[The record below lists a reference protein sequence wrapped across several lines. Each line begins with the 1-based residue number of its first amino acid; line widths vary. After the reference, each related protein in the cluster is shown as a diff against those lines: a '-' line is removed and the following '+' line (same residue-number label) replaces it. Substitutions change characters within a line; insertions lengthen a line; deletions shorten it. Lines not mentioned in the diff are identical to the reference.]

1 MGRTSEDTVTYME
14 EDPFGRLGLKSVTMN
29 ERSRFSA
36 YFQTLRSPLSDY
48 TFSQLFTWGNSL
60 RILWKE
66 IRGHLCV
73 FANGTGDLTLLMPP
87 IGDTGSDCALKEAF
101 EVMDAYNAAHN
112 CPGRSRVE
120 YVSEELLARLDATRL
135 AVTPMGADYVYDT
148 RRMIDLAGGDLA
160 SKRQL
165 KNRFMRNFE
174 HRVEAYDPS
183 MHRAACVEL
192 LRLWKDHQ
200 DANAQAADTSDALKR
215 QKESLACEL
224 ALEHATALGLKG
236 LVVHVKPANAES
248 AAASGLSA
256 DRFSLRGFTFGEELG
271 SDQSS
276 ILIEKTDLQ
285 VRGLAQFIFSE
296 FCARDWS
303 HLPVVNA
310 GDDWGLESLT
320 WTKMSYRPVK
330 LLQKHVIRMS
340 QPVSVAVKPQSPAA
354 EPEVRAAR
362 RDDLEA
368 ALVLEQRCF
377 SAHCLTKRQLGYLQR
392 RPSAVF
398 MVAEEAGKLIGQGI
412 SLVRTHRKGQTG
424 RIYSLSVSEEARG
437 KKIGLRLLRS
447 MMSKLADRGV
457 KRVYLEVEETNGRAI
472 RLYERNGFTRVGRLD
487 DYYGDGKHGLHMMC
501 ELGAAIPA

>member
-1 MGRTSEDTVTYME
+1 ME
-14 EDPFGRLGLKSVTMN
+14 EDPFGNLGLKSVTMH

-36 YFQTLRSPLSDY
+36 FFQTLRSPLSDY
-48 TFSQLFTWGNSL
+48 TFAQLFTWGNSL

-101 EVMDAYNAAHN
+101 EVMDAYNAAAG

-120 YVSEELLARLDATRL
+120 YVSEELLARFDATRL
-135 AVTPMGADYVYDT
+135 SLTPMGADYLYDT
-148 RRMIDLAGGDLA
+148 QRMIDLAGGDLA

-174 HRVEAYDPS
+174 HRVEAYDPAL
-183 MHRAACVEL
+183 HRSACVDL
-192 LRLWKDHQ
+192 LRTWKSHQ
-200 DANAQAADTSDALKR
+200 DANAPVAGTSDALKR
-215 QKESLACEL
+215 QKEALACEL
-224 ALEHATALGLKG
+224 ALEHAGPLGLKG
-236 LVVHVKPANAES
+236 LVVHVRPANAES
-248 AAASGLSA
+248 AAASGLSPDA
-256 DRFSLRGFTFGEELG
+256 FSLRGFTFGEELG
-271 SDQSS
+271 TEQSS

-296 FCARDWS
+296 FCGRNWS
-303 HLPVVNA
+303 HLPLVNA

-330 LLQKHVIRMS
+330 LLQKHVIRMNA
-340 QPVSVAVKPQSPAA
+340 PVTVAVKPPLPVA
-354 EPEVRAAR
+354 EPKEAEVRAAR
-362 RDDLEA
+362 KGDLEA

-398 MVAEEAGKLIGQGI
+398 MVAEQEGRLIGQGI
-412 SLVRTHRKGQTG
+412 SLVRTHKKGQTG

-437 KKIGLRLLRS
+437 KRIGLRLLRS
-447 MMSKLADRGV
+447 MMAKLAERGV

-472 RLYERNGFTRVGRLD
+472 RLYERNGFKRVGRLD
-487 DYYGDGKHGLHMMC
+487 DYYGDGQHGLHMMC
-501 ELGAAIPA
+501 QLGAAVPA